1 MPVAVENVERVM
13 AELARTDTVS
23 NARYTRCGAPNTFPG
38 WSVVEAFVCSHCRGG
53 VVGSVQ

>member
-1 MPVAVENVERVM
+1 MAVENVERVM